1 MGISLQQYRATIGKW
16 HAGRIIITIAQYCPT
31 EQKHKKICKN
41 ICNERDQKRQIKG
54 PWKLYALTLYAVIL
68 FGLALVSITTNSN
81 SSMKNATNM
90 LCLIPNTPS
99 TNLPDHAVANGGQI
113 PLQCHKALLVMAGVE
128 PNPGP
133 VAGLELMDEWIKKQ
147 EDIIAGLC
155 AEATDSEV
163 RDCLKL
169 YNPKNSNSKHKTELN
184 KCPKPT
190 ITKTLEFLAITGQDQ
205 YNKITCINSLICRIQ
220 NLLPDNCNLCEGE
233 YCVKRDEISLISC
246 EICGQGSH
254 NACVFAK
261 LGISTPDQADF
272 DQNKIM
278 EKLNPI
284 GLPGLHYLCGACE
297 YSSIPDKNAGLLKRR
312 TNDGTDPDGESSS
325 STQPSEESQQES
337 ITEGSTR
344 PEAESETTNNQQNQ
358 PQNRLPEQ
366 DVQQTSAEAGTSSS
380 ENQASTIKTVCSFYR
395 GGTCKYGSSG
405 RGCPKDHPKPC
416 KKLLQHGNKTP
427 NGCTLGRA
435 RCEKFHPKMCNAS
448 LTKGLCYETNC
459 NLRHVAGTRKN
470 KPEDNNE
477 GLGRYKKD
485 TRNTKPKQMENRSGD
500 SRSFLDVI
508 QQLKVDMMEA
518 MDTKIAQYI
527 STQPPGSTTGNHIRT
542 ATLRINMADP
552 SPYMIQGL
560 QGPYHPMPMQTG
572 LTWGMT
578 NPGQPVYIQNG
589 LNSPVSPMY
598 MPLRQGGW
606 GI

>member
-16 HAGRIIITIAQYCPT
+16 HAGRNRTIAQYCQT
-31 EQKHKKICKN
+31 ELEHQKHCKN

-54 PWKLYALTLYAVIL
+54 PWKIYALTLYAVIL
-68 FGLALVSITTNSN
+68 FGLALVFTITNSN
-81 SSMKNATNM
+81 SSMKNITNM

-113 PLQCHKALLVMAGVE
+113 PLQCHKALLAMAGVE

-133 VAGLELMDEWIKKQ
+133 IAGLELMDEWRKKH

-155 AEATDSEV
+155 AEATESEV

-169 YNPKNSNSKHKTELN
+169 YNPKNSNAKHKAELN
-184 KCPKPT
+184 KCNKPLLV
-190 ITKTLEFLAITGQDQ
+190 KTLEFLAVTEQDQ
-205 YNKITCINSLICRIQ
+205 YNKPTCINSLICRIQ
-220 NLLPDNCNLCEGE
+220 NLLPDTCNICDSE
-233 YCVKRDEISLISC
+233 YCVKRDEISLLSC

-254 NACVFAK
+254 NVCVFEK
-261 LGISTPDQADF
+261 LGIPTSEQVDF

-278 EKLNPI
+278 DKLNPT
-284 GLPGLHYLCGACE
+284 GFPGLHYLCGACE
-297 YSSIPDKNAGLLKRR
+297 NSSIPDQNAGLLNRR
-312 TNDGTDPDGESSS
+312 ATDGTDQVEESSS
-325 STQPSEESQQES
+325 STQPSEESQPES
-337 ITEGSTR
+337 GAEGSTT
-344 PEAESETTNNQQNQ
+344 PAAESETTNIQQNQ

-366 DVQQTSAEAGTSSS
+366 DVQQTSAEARSSNS
-380 ENQASTIKTVCSFYR
+380 ENQAPTIKPVCYFYKN
-395 GGTCKYGSSG
+395 GTCKYGSSG

-416 KKLLQHGNKTP
+416 KKLLQHGDKTP

-435 RCEKFHPKMCNAS
+435 RCANFHPKMCNAS
-448 LTKGLCYETNC
+448 LTKGLCNETNC
-459 NLRHVAGTRKN
+459 NLRHVTGTRKN
-470 KPEDNNE
+470 NPENNNG
-477 GLGRYKKD
+477 GLERYKKD
-485 TRNTKPKQMENRSGD
+485 TRNIKPKQMGNKSSD
-500 SRSFLDVI
+500 STSFLDVI

-527 STQPPGSTTGNHIRT
+527 STQPPGSTTGSHIRT
-542 ATLRINMADP
+542 ATQRINMADP

-560 QGPYHPMPMQTG
+560 QGPYHPMPMQNG
-572 LTWGMT
+572 VTWGMT

-589 LNSPVSPMY
+589 LSSPMSPMY